1 MNPTFAVYVKLNPST
16 VNSCV
21 RQGIKLKNSHF
32 MGALLKESVH
42 YQNNKHVCRQRF
54 KPSNVKTTLNE
65 EDGIEVYCFFVLI
78 FPLNLRSLLLII
90 Q

>member
-1 MNPTFAVYVKLNPST
+1 MKW
-16 VNSCV
+16 
-21 RQGIKLKNSHF
+21 
-32 MGALLKESVH
+32 LKESVH

-54 KPSNVKTTLNE
+54 KPSNVNSTLNE

-90 Q
+90 QWLKNPWIEFSAATF